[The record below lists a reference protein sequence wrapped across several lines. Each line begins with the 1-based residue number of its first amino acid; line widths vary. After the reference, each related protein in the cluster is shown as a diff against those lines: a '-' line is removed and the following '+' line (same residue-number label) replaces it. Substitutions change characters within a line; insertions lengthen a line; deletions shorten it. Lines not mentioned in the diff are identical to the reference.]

1 MRRGEPGDLL
11 EVQGSERHRCAEC
24 GHIHKGRKGVSGPVA
39 IAFEATYKAAGCAKA
54 PKAVV
59 EAIETNPN
67 RYYANIH
74 NAKYPGGPLRG
85 QLVAGMAG

>member
-1 MRRGEPGDLL
+1 MRAYT
-11 EVQGSERHRCAEC
+11 QGKE
-24 GHIHKGRKGVSGPVA
+24 GRLGPSRDRVR
-39 IAFEATYKAAGCAKA
+39 ATYKAAGCAKA